1 MVKMKMVK
9 VMMMMI
15 SFPITL
21 IICHRSTPSIP
32 YEHSHV
38 CIYLLYIHISI
49 KQSNLS
55 FSGLTHPSINQLIN
69 QYNHS
74 SVHSSIHANIY
85 HAVSVTLMMMMKLM
99 DRKIEMSRW
108 RYRLVD
114 RDEVNNEED
123 DRQSCCI
130 YRLSSYCHHSHH
142 HHHHHGRH
150 RLSIVII
157 NIVIFNNHVIGN
169 INRPWHVSDVSSSS
183 IMFHQISAYTSLVS
197 PSI

>member
-1 MVKMKMVK
+1 
-9 VMMMMI
+9 MMI
-15 SFPITL
+15 SFPIT
-21 IICHRSTPSIP
+21 IIIYHRSTPSIP

-55 FSGLTHPSINQLIN
+55 FSQLTHPSINQLIN

-130 YRLSSYCHHSHH
+130 YRLSSLSSLPPPPLSSWSSSVEHRHHQHH
-142 HHHHHGRH
+142 H
-150 RLSIVII
+150 LQQSC
-157 NIVIFNNHVIGN
+157 
-169 INRPWHVSDVSSSS
+169 NR
-183 IMFHQISAYTSLVS
+183 
-197 PSI
+197 